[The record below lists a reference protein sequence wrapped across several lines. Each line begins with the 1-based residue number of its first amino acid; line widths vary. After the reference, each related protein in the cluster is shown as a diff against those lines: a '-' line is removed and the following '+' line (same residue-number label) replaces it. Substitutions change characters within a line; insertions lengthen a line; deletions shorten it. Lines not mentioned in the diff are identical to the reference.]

1 MNHAQLLVPDFS
13 LIACGW
19 LLCRYTAL
27 DRRVWDQV
35 ESLVYYFLFPVLLF
49 HSIVRSPIDFGT
61 TILVFSPPRA
71 REIRPRQAERP
82 G

>member
-1 MNHAQLLVPDFS
+1 MNYAQLLFPDFS

-35 ESLVYYFLFPVLLF
+35 ESLVYYFIFTVVLF
-49 HSIVRSPIDFGT
+49 H
-61 TILVFSPPRA
+61 
-71 REIRPRQAERP
+71 
-82 G
+82 